1 MGFLNEWFGV
11 DDSGVGQVARQA
23 ASGTTDILYY
33 LLLLII
39 AAVIVYLIWYRL
51 QFRIKFRIR
60 ELTDE
65 RVIIYDDYAKEFENK
80 KKEKWMVLWKKRTN
94 VQLPPSQVI
103 DVNNKGKKVVEAY
116 LLPGGSFV
124 WCKDI
129 GKHESIPED
138 FLDSKLPKEIVE
150 IQDEV
155 EREKE
160 IEKFRADKKQ
170 KLDEWMKTHKYIE
183 AYKPVTTAD
192 RHFMVSQ
199 HQKALDE
206 QSKEWKD
213 YIIPLAYVASITIL
227 IALII
232 VYNAELAKPLLEQA
246 DKQLARDQ
254 EMTKQLEILRD
265 IKQDVQTIKSQQG
278 IASAPPP
285 E

>member
-1 MGFLNEWFGV
+1 MGFLNDWFGV
-11 DDSGVGQVARQA
+11 NDATVGTTVRQA
-23 ASGTTDILYY
+23 ASGTTDVMYY
-33 LLLLII
+33 LLLAAI
-39 AAVIVYLIWYRL
+39 AGVIVWLIYYRL
-51 QFRIKFRIR
+51 QFKIKFRIR

-65 RVIIYDDYAKEFENK
+65 RVIIFDDLAKEYENK
-80 KKEKWMVLWKKRTN
+80 KKERWLVLWKKKVN

-103 DVNNKGKKVVEAY
+103 DVDNKGKKVIEAY

-129 GKHESIPED
+129 GKHDNIPEEL
-138 FLDSKLPKEIVE
+138 LDTKLPDKIVE
-150 IQDEV
+150 IQDEN
-155 EREKE
+155 ERQTQ
-160 IEKFRADKKQ
+160 IDKFRAEQ
-170 KLDEWMKTHKYIE
+170 KTKLEEWLRTHKYIE

-199 HQKALDE
+199 HQKALEE

-213 YIIPLAYVASITIL
+213 YIIPLAYVASITII

-254 EMTKQLEILRD
+254 EMTKQLQILQD
-265 IKQDVQTIKSQQG
+265 IKQDVQTIKAQQG
-278 IASAPPP
+278 IASTPPP
-285 E
+285 K